1 MGLAGRLLAM
11 TRRAEPTEEE
21 TRLALGKALRAL
33 RDEVGITQEQ
43 LAARLNVDPTFVGRL
58 ERGQRGAHWRTI
70 RRILTALDMSVTQF
84 ASAVEDAEREARR
97 PTRNR

>member
-1 MGLAGRLLAM
+1 M
-11 TRRAEPTEEE
+11 TRRTEPTEEE

-43 LAARLNVDPTFVGRL
+43 LAGRLKVDPTFVGRL

-70 RRILTALDMSVTQF
+70 RRILAALDISIAQF
-84 ASAVEDAEREARR
+84 ASAVEDAEHEAQR
-97 PTRNR
+97 TSHNQ

>member
-1 MGLAGRLLAM
+1 MRPAGRLLAM
-11 TRRAEPTEEE
+11 TRRPEPTEEE

-43 LAARLNVDPTFVGRL
+43 LAGRLDVDPTFVGRL

-70 RRILTALDMSVTQF
+70 RRILAALGVGVGQF
-84 ASAVEDAEREARR
+84 ASAVEDAERKIRR
-97 PTRNR
+97 